1 MLGLVSIFVSSLF
14 ILEFHLINHKWLFS
28 NSHTNTQDHLSICL
42 VLSCVYSRFHK
53 VLLAFHACCNWF
65 PYVILTLWEPI
76 SSPIMNDTFGGPA
89 LIFLRTLNIILILW
103 TLGHCNVDIFGEFDF
118 INDSVSL
125 CYICLFYILCFL
137 LLALKDSTIT

>member
-1 MLGLVSIFVSSLF
+1 MHEPFVSSLF

-103 TLGHCNVDIFGEFDF
+103 TLGHCNVDFFWRVWFYKWLSKSTLYMPILY
-118 INDSVSL
+118 SL
-125 CYICLFYILCFL
+125 FSSL
-137 LLALKDSTIT
+137 ST